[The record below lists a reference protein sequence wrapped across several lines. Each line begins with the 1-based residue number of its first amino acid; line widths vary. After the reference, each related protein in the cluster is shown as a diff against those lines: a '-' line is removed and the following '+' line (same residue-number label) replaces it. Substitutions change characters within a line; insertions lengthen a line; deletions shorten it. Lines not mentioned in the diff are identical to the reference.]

1 MDVEYKRAGSDWKV
15 FSELDIIFM
24 SILAIDIAAAK
35 RGEMV
40 FLDKWKAKV

>member
-1 MDVEYKRAGSDWKV
+1 MGAKSNRVGSDWKV

-24 SILAIDIAAAK
+24 SILAIEIAAAK

-40 FLDKWKAKV
+40 FLAKWKAKV

>member
-1 MDVEYKRAGSDWKV
+1 MGAKFSRFGSDWKV

-24 SILAIDIAAAK
+24 STLAIEIAAAK

>member
-1 MDVEYKRAGSDWKV
+1 MGAKFNRAGSDWKV
-15 FSELDIIFM
+15 FPELDIIFM
-24 SILAIDIAAAK
+24 SILAIQVATAK

>member
-1 MDVEYKRAGSDWKV
+1 MGAKFNRAGSDWKV

-24 SILAIDIAAAK
+24 SILAIKIAAAK

-40 FLDKWKAKV
+40 FLGKWKAKV